1 MFIVL
6 HTKAGDAAR
15 NVRATAVHL
24 PARWPC
30 GDQMVICMGVCVCVP
45 VERGGAIDVVLPV

>member
-15 NVRATAVHL
+15 NVPATAVHL

-30 GDQMVICMGVCVCVP
+30 GDQMVICMGVCVP
-45 VERGGAIDVVLPV
+45 AERGGAIDVVLPV